1 MSEENKT
8 TNPAGG
14 STEPTPDERHAA
26 MIKDAEEAVGVIGRL
41 LADYGANRVATRA
54 AILVL
59 FALQLGWLGLL
70 GAVVGFVVFEFL
82 ARKFMTYRFKL

>member
-1 MSEENKT
+1 MNEENKT
-8 TNPAGG
+8 TE
-14 STEPTPDERHAA
+14 STLDQRHAT